1 MGKRKHGERAERPA
15 RPYVGDYGAPVEDAA
30 TRAGAQIGMVL
41 LAAAAGFCVGFVVWA
56 AFRLSTLLTEVVWDG
71 AVGSIAAELA
81 AAGMANWWLPI
92 AVCTVG
98 GLLIGLWSRF
108 AGGDPDSL
116 ETVMGD
122 IKRTGEYR
130 VRGFGRGV
138 VGFMLPLAFGGSI
151 GPEAGLTGLIAS
163 AVCWLG
169 RTLRAA
175 GLRVKGVAD
184 VTVSAAL
191 SAIFATPLLGIV
203 AVVQDAMPAR
213 DPDGVDERR
222 ADGRAADAAEDSPA
236 ATTDDRTAPDP
247 IAYDFR
253 RWAKVV
259 LYTAAAFGAVGGM
272 SCVGSFF
279 GPEAGL
285 PRFDGAT
292 PVWSDIAWFVPCAI
306 VGYIGALLYHA
317 GSFAFGRLGRA
328 LEGHAVIRPVI
339 GGLVLG
345 IAGAAL
351 PYVLFPG
358 EAQTHE
364 LMGAWGQMSALA
376 LLATGLVKCLVTPW
390 CLNMGWHGGHFF
402 PCIFAGIA
410 CGYGIAAATGAD
422 PMFCVAV
429 ATGALVAGVQRK
441 PFVAM
446 ALLLLCFPAS
456 SIVWMGLACL
466 IGAAIPVPR
475 ALLAAGEGSAAGA
488 ATSVAP
494 DAATD
499 GETDAS
505 APAGVSKEG

>member
-1 MGKRKHGERAERPA
+1 MGKRKCGERTVRPA
-15 RPYVGDYGAPVEDAA
+15 RPYVGDYGAPIEDAGV
-30 TRAGAQIGMVL
+30 RASARLGMVL
-41 LAAAAGFCVGFVVWA
+41 LAAMAGFCVGFVVWA
-56 AFRLSTLLTEVVWDG
+56 AFLLSSFLTELVWSG
-71 AVGSIAAELA
+71 TVETIAAKLVVV
-81 AAGMANWWLPI
+81 GVANWWLPI
-92 AVCTVG
+92 AVCAG
-98 GLLIGLWSRF
+98 GGFLIGLWGRF

-138 VGFMLPLAFGGSI
+138 VGFVLPLAFGGSI

-163 AVCWLG
+163 AVCWIG
-169 RTLRAA
+169 RVLRSA
-175 GLRVKGVAD
+175 GLRVKGIAD
-184 VTVSAAL
+184 VTVSASL

-213 DPDGVDERR
+213 DSNDAGD
-222 ADGRAADAAEDSPA
+222 ADARSGAAEVNARSA
-236 ATTDDRTAPDP
+236 LDP
-247 IAYDFR
+247 TSYDFR

-259 LYTAAAFGAVGGM
+259 LYAAAAFGAVGGM
-272 SCVGSFF
+272 SCAGSLI
-279 GPEAGL
+279 GVEAGL
-285 PRFDGAT
+285 PRFDGAALDW
-292 PVWSDIAWFVPCAI
+292 VDIVWFVPCVI
-306 VGYIGALLYHA
+306 VGYAGALLYHA

-328 LEGHAVIRPVI
+328 LDGHTVIRPVI

-345 IAGAAL
+345 AAGAVL
-351 PYVLFPG
+351 PYVMFPG
-358 EAQTHE
+358 ESQTHE
-364 LMGAWGQMSALA
+364 LMGAWSQMGALT
-376 LLATGLVKCLVTPW
+376 LLATGFAKCLITPW

-429 ATGALVAGVQRK
+429 AAGALMAGVQRK
-441 PFVAM
+441 PFIAM

-475 ALLAAGEGSAAGA
+475 VLLADSEKPAPAS
-488 ATSVAP
+488 TDVPDFP
-494 DAATD
+494 DA
-499 GETDAS
+499 
-505 APAGVSKEG
+505 SKEG